1 MFTVGMQLLLITTVP
16 VFPSLL
22 SVLLFSDN
30 YFLFP
35 RNTQRSCSGRR
46 VRLHH
51 TVHSSCAAFLS
62 FFQSEHRLSLLWG
75 IPLCDAEQQINSCQ
89 FAGGGKSQRPAR
101 SELYRLLG
109 WVLSSLPPAASCCLL
124 WVGSS
129 DWGGKLLWVS
139 LAPLGF
145 SSRQVSPCSIWR
157 IPSFVREV

>member
-22 SVLLFSDN
+22 SGLLFSDN
-30 YFLFP
+30 SFLFP
-35 RNTQRSCSGRR
+35 HNTQRSCSGRR

-51 TVHSSCAAFLS
+51 TMHSSCAAFLS

-129 DWGGKLLWVS
+129 E
-139 LAPLGF
+139 LG
-145 SSRQVSPCSIWR
+145 RKAAVGELG
-157 IPSFVREV
+157 SFGVQF